1 MTNHYEMADDNR
13 ADLILEK
20 HHLLAPMLEGMT
32 PAPHPRAEGSTD
44 ADYYRGNITAEGL
57 RNIPITD
64 VTK

>member
-1 MTNHYEMADDNR
+1 MTNHYEMAGDNR
-13 ADLILEK
+13 ADLIYEK
-20 HHLLAPMLEGMT
+20 QDLLAPMLEGMT
-32 PAPHPRAEGSTD
+32 PAPHPRAESSTD